1 MDNRNADRPTTMACW
16 STPKRERAGH
26 AFQQARTKLHRSG
39 GAGIRSPQSAG
50 GDGQRQDDL
59 ARRIVA
65 EAQKQGVYV
74 AEDPRLLAMLSQLDV
89 GQEIPQDMFTAV
101 AVILAWV
108 YWLKGMQ
115 PGDERKQDTAG
126 VRSGRPSA

>member
-1 MDNRNADRPTTMACW
+1 MQFNKPSQNYTEAVALEYGRHK
-16 STPKRERAGH
+16 TPVV
-26 AFQQARTKLHRSG
+26 
-39 GAGIRSPQSAG
+39 SAKG
-50 GDGQRQDDL
+50 EDEL

-74 AEDPRLLAMLSQLDV
+74 AEDPKLLAMLSQLDV

-101 AVILAWV
+101 AVILAWA

-115 PGDERKQDTAG
+115 PGDEMAQPKRG
-126 VRSGRPSA
+126 

>member
-1 MDNRNADRPTTMACW
+1 MTDKRYTQAVALEYGLNKVPTVTA
-16 STPKRERAGH
+16 K
-26 AFQQARTKLHRSG
+26 
-39 GAGIRSPQSAG
+39 
-50 GDGQRQDDL
+50 GDDEL

-65 EAQKQGVYV
+65 EAKNQGVYV
-74 AEDPRLLAMLSQLDV
+74 AEDPRLLAMLSRLDV

-115 PGDERKQDTAG
+115 PGDEK
-126 VRSGRPSA
+126 P